1 MPQKSFFGEILNSKN
16 LWCKRGKTTYLGIDN
31 SLKANEARCNYLILK
46 AVFSASQ
53 LYVHGFNNSIQL

>member
-1 MPQKSFFGEILNSKN
+1 MPQKSFFDEIFNSKN

-46 AVFSASQ
+46 AVFSSLSAIRTW
-53 LYVHGFNNSIQL
+53 F